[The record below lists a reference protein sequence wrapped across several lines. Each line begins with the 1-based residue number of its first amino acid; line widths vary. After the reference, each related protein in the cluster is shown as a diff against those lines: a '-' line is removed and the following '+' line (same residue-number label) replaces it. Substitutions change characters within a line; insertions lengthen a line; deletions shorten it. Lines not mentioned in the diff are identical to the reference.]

1 MVVASWKEQ
10 RRLANDG
17 LFGFGQSRV
26 RLRACLHLR
35 LRTLQ
40 HFDQPLEILP
50 RNLLN
55 ARGLYAARIGVNT

>member
-1 MVVASWKEQ
+1 
-10 RRLANDG
+10 
-17 LFGFGQSRV
+17 
-26 RLRACLHLR
+26 

-55 ARGLYAARIGVNT
+55 ARGLYAARVNTLKGGVRTPSG